1 MEFDG
6 ELYCYVYNQQ
16 GDVVGILDSA
26 GKTVVNYYYDAWGN
40 PTGSIENNVIASLNP
55 FRYRGYIGDAET
67 DLYYMRNRYYAPHV
81 SRFINIDIFAAKRS
95 TYCYCENNP
104 IILYDADG
112 NAWKWLEGLVAGIA
126 IVGGVALCALGG
138 PVGAAVGTPLISA
151 GIDLFDQTQLK
162 GRSFSEVEW
171 EDVGAA
177 AVSGLISVAIPGAT
191 IGKEIVRGVLST
203 AVETAFN
210 IAAGDTQIENMDD
223 IEEIAYNLS
232 VGVLLE
238 VTSGEMKQALDKWVG
253 KTISV
258 DIKPSDIREAAK
270 QAGKS
275 MTRTASKIEAKITK
289 RRNGYIIQFISGA
302 EEVAFGIFDRALS
315 S

>member
-1 MEFDG
+1 
-6 ELYCYVYNQQ
+6 
-16 GDVVGILDSA
+16 
-26 GKTVVNYYYDAWGN
+26 
-40 PTGSIENNVIASLNP
+40 
-55 FRYRGYIGDAET
+55 
-67 DLYYMRNRYYAPHV
+67 
-81 SRFINIDIFAAKRS
+81 
-95 TYCYCENNP
+95 
-104 IILYDADG
+104 
-112 NAWKWLEGLVAGIA
+112 
-126 IVGGVALCALGG
+126 
-138 PVGAAVGTPLISA
+138 
-151 GIDLFDQTQLK
+151 
-162 GRSFSEVEW
+162 
-171 EDVGAA
+171 
-177 AVSGLISVAIPGAT
+177 
-191 IGKEIVRGVLST
+191 
-203 AVETAFN
+203 
-210 IAAGDTQIENMDD
+210 MDD